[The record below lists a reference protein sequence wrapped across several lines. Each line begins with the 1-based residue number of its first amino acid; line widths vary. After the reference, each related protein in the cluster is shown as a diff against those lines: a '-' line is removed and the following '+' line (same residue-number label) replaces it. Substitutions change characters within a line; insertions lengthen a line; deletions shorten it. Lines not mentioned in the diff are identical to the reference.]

1 MADDDTS
8 ITLPQYDVKDDPP
21 SPPPS
26 SWTPPRG
33 APTSLSQ
40 LAGYAGDTGIWNRA
54 DRKTPD
60 QPTTVAPAP
69 QRQFPGIPDQAPPS
83 QGPPPR
89 EGPPKPPPI
98 GLSPQH
104 PMPFRPRPIQRY
116 FPPLPNRHWS
126 EWGRPR
132 PFAQLPQPWEVP
144 GILQQVSG
152 YFAQQGPG
160 NMQQNAALLGGATQ
174 GYSKSFMEGQSAAL
188 KILKERMDLN
198 AQALADK
205 HDENMADYKD
215 AFALAGG
222 DVGSWTGKDVQ
233 ATHDRLFAVA
243 NRAHDAPMLAAL
255 ESGDL
260 SKAENILKERDSQGT
275 RLRESVTQQRKDD
288 DKRKAEDP
296 WREGGTPAVA
306 PPASDTDTPA
316 APAPDGTGAPP
327 ADVGAAPTPPSA
339 AAPSEAPPGPGLDV
353 TPDDNQPQA
362 QAQAQPGA
370 KGVQVAE
377 AGASDAPQ
385 PGMERLAQA
394 QQPQFTPTPSKALQ
408 DAANDKDRISGK
420 GFQTAPIDQIAH
432 DLVNGTR
439 IPTAKGL
446 PGVPPAVF
454 DYAVARQGEIES
466 DLARIQADPKL
477 KGKAAMDAIR
487 KVDPSFA
494 DTLDGYISGRMK
506 MPTAQRSQGLVS
518 KIIGLGSKVDPTFNA
533 QTFQTRQGTM
543 RAFTVGQQGQSL
555 VSIAT
560 AYSHLNSYK
569 ADLEKLKTLGGLQ
582 NLRMRTVGGAW
593 LLGKAAGGSP
603 EERALIGALNNEME
617 TSANEYERGTTGGKP
632 TVSGRDM
639 AIGQMD
645 WKSLDPDTAI
655 GDVDNKISLLKA
667 RMDKLKM
674 DFTAGTGRQPDAMFK
689 LFDQFSKTGGAQEQT
704 DPLGVAPSPS
714 PDLTPVLKQVDS
726 YRPPAAQTPA
736 AANSPADTQALDWAR
751 SHPDDP
757 RSKQILEHLGQ

>member
-1 MADDDTS
+1 MTDTS
-8 ITLPQYDVKDDPP
+8 NADNSPDAQDDALA
-21 SPPPS
+21 PS

-33 APTSLSQ
+33 APSPLSS
-40 LAGYAGDTGIWNRA
+40 LAGAASDTGVWNRA

-60 QPTTVAPAP
+60 QPTTVAPTR
-69 QRQFPGIPDQAPPS
+69 QQFPGIPDQPPPTL
-83 QGPPPR
+83 GPPPR
-89 EGPPKPPPI
+89 DGPPEPPPI
-98 GLSPQH
+98 GLSLRH

-116 FPPLPNRHWS
+116 FPPLPNRPWHQ
-126 EWGRPR
+126 WGEPR
-132 PFAQLPQPWEVP
+132 PFGPQPQPWEVP
-144 GILQQVSG
+144 GIYSNVARFFTNQGSG
-152 YFAQQGPG
+152 FTAPTAG
-160 NMQQNAALLGGATQ
+160 MLGAATQ
-174 GYSKSFMEGQSAAL
+174 GHSKAYMEGQKYAL
-188 KILKERMDLN
+188 GILEERMKIN
-198 AQALADK
+198 AQAL
-205 HDENMADYKD
+205 DEKSYQEQKDYRD
-215 AFALAGG
+215 AFALGGG
-222 DVGSWTGKDVQ
+222 DVGTWSGDPKAKD
-233 ATHDRLFAVA
+233 ATELHDRLMEVA
-243 NRAHDAPMLAAL
+243 NKYNDKPMLAAL
-255 ESGDL
+255 ESGNL
-260 SKAENILKERDSQGT
+260 QRAENILKERDANGT
-275 RLRESVTQQRKDD
+275 SLRESVTQQRKEDAT
-288 DKRKAEDP
+288 RKEEDP
-296 WREGGTPAVA
+296 WREGGTPAV
-306 PPASDTDTPA
+306 PPASATETPA
-316 APAPDGTGAPP
+316 APSADGTTPDAGEGSQP
-327 ADVGAAPTPPSA
+327 ATPSSPPSA
-339 AAPSEAPPGPGLDV
+339 PAPEAPTGPGLDV
-353 TPDDNQPQA
+353 TPDDQPQA
-362 QAQAQPGA
+362 QAQAQR
-370 KGVQVAE
+370 GVQVAQ

-385 PGMERLAQA
+385 PGMQRLAQAQPQA
-394 QQPQFTPTPSKALQ
+394 QQPQFTPTPSQALE

-446 PGVPPAVF
+446 PGVPPKVF
-454 DYAVARQGEIES
+454 DYAVKRQSEIEA
-466 DLARIQADPKL
+466 DLARIQADPRL

-543 RAFTVGQQGQSL
+543 RAFTVGPQGQSL

-569 ADLEKLKTLGGLQ
+569 ADLEKLKALGGLQ
-582 NLRMRTVGGAW
+582 NLRMRTVGGTW
-593 LLGKAAGGSP
+593 LLGKAAGGTP

-689 LFDQFSKTGGAQEQT
+689 LFDQFSKSGQAQEQT
-704 DPLGVAPSPS
+704 DPLGVAPAPS
-714 PDLTPVLKQVDS
+714 PELTPVLKQVDS
-726 YRPPAAQTPA
+726 YRPPAAPQA
-736 AANSPADTQALDWAR
+736 SSPEDTRALDWAR